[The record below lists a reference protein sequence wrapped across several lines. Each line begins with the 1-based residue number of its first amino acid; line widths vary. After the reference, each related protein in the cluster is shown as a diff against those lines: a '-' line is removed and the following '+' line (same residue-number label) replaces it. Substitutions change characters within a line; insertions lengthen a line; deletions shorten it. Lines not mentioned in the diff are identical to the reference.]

1 MKGMILM
8 NISAVSKKFDL
19 SPDTLRYYE
28 REGLIPPVHRNESG
42 YRDYDNYD
50 MNWIYFV
57 KCMRKAGVSVES
69 MIEYTNLFLKNREG
83 TAEARKDILREQ
95 KAEIEEKIFDLQ
107 QTLDYLNYK
116 IDNFDDHLKNFEDRL
131 DPYIQRKLK
140 KENNDQK

>member
-1 MKGMILM
+1 MKGMIFM

-28 REGLIPPVHRNESG
+28 REGLIPPVHRSEAG

-69 MIEYTNLFLKNREG
+69 MIEYTNLFLEDREE

-95 KAEIEEKIFDLQ
+95 KAEIEEKIFDLR
-107 QTLDYLNYK
+107 QTLNYLNYK
-116 IDNFDDHLKNFEDRL
+116 IDNFDDHIQNFENKL
-131 DPYIQRKLK
+131 DPYIQKRLDDDSK
-140 KENNDQK
+140 ND